1 MSQRR
6 DPKMLR
12 KNAGLQ
18 NNNNEALPVKVPSV
32 PGLNDPRC
40 NAIALPMPPRVS
52 PSIDE
57 Y

>member
-1 MSQRR
+1 
-6 DPKMLR
+6 MLR